1 MNPSTAQAR
10 VLVDELVRNTVSHV
24 VLSPGSRNAPLSF
37 ALHDAATAGR
47 LTLHVRIDERSAAFL
62 ALGIAARTG
71 RPVAMVCTSG
81 TAAANIHPAVLEAD
95 RAGVPLIVLTA
106 DRPPELRSAGAN
118 QVVDQHALYGGAV
131 RYFDELAVAE
141 RRAGQNAYWRS
152 QICRA
157 WNAAYGE
164 WRCGPVH
171 LNVPLREPLVPDAE
185 DIDDAE
191 NTGDAGG
198 TGDAEEAHATGHSGD
213 GRTARWYES
222 LDGRPRGARWTELP
236 DFGALPSFVVP
247 SARHGL
253 VIACDAGVR
262 AASEWGEQHGWPVIS
277 ETGGLGLGGTTAIA
291 GGAWLLGVEDFLAD
305 HRPEQVLCIGRPT
318 VFRQVQ
324 RLLSDPAVEVLLV
337 RPDSDWPAP
346 AHNVRQ
352 VGQWFDEPAKPADAE
367 WLSRWRRAD
376 AAATAAVRD
385 TLAAEPWPNGL
396 GVAAELVSGLPADSL
411 LVVGSSNP
419 ARDVALVGGCRPDV
433 LVHRNRGVAG
443 IDGTVSTAI
452 GAATVHAGPSYALVG
467 DLTFLHDINGLLT
480 GSAEDRPDLTVV
492 VLNDDGGGIFSLLE
506 QGAPEHGA
514 GFERVFGTPHGADL
528 GALCAGY
535 RVPYSLVHT
544 REELREALRPAPGLR
559 VIEVRVPRGSHRD
572 LHARLRSA
580 VARAVP
586 GS

>member
-37 ALHDAATAGR
+37 ALHDAAAQGR

-71 RPVAMVCTSG
+71 RPVAVVCTSG
-81 TAAANIHPAVLEAD
+81 TAAANFHPAVLEAD

-106 DRPPELRSAGAN
+106 DRPPELRASGAN
-118 QVVDQHALYGGAV
+118 QVIDQRGLYGDAV

-141 RRAGQNAYWRS
+141 RRPGQNAYWRS

-171 LNVPLREPLVPDAE
+171 LNVPFREPLVPDTG
-185 DIDDAE
+185 
-191 NTGDAGG
+191 NTGNTADA
-198 TGDAEEAHATGHSGD
+198 D
-213 GRTARWYES
+213 WPES
-222 LDGRPRGARWTELP
+222 LDGRPQGARWTELP

-262 AASEWGEQHGWPVIS
+262 AAGEWAELHGWPVIA
-277 ETGGLGLGGTTAIA
+277 ETGGLGLGGTTAISA
-291 GGAWLLGVEDFLAD
+291 GVWLLGLEEFLAE
-305 HRPEQVLCIGRPT
+305 HKPEQVLCIGRPT

-324 RLLSDPAVEVLLV
+324 RVLSDPDVEVLLV

-352 VGQWFDEPAKPADAE
+352 VGQWFDEPAKPADPD
-367 WLSRWRRAD
+367 WLLRWRRAD
-376 AAATAAVRD
+376 AAATAAVRQ
-385 TLAAEPWPNGL
+385 TLAARPWPSGL
-396 GVAAELVSGLPADSL
+396 SVAHELVETLPEDSL

-443 IDGTVSTAI
+443 IDGTVSTAM
-452 GAATVHAGPSYALVG
+452 GAALAHPGPSYAFVG

-480 GSAEDRPDLTVV
+480 GPAELRPDLTIV

-506 QGAPEHGA
+506 QGEEQHRDS
-514 GFERVFGTPHGADL
+514 FERVFGTPHGSEL
-528 GALCAGY
+528 SALCAGY
-535 RVPYSLVHT
+535 GVSHT
-544 REELREALRPAPGLR
+544 LAESRTALREALRPAPGLR
-559 VIEVRVPRGSHRD
+559 VVEVRVDRSRHRD
-572 LHARLRSA
+572 LHASLRAA
-580 VARAVP
+580 VARAVATR
-586 GS
+586 

>member
-24 VLSPGSRNAPLSF
+24 VLSPGSRNAPLSL
-37 ALHDAATAGR
+37 ALFDAAAAGK
-47 LTLHVRIDERSAAFL
+47 LSLHVRIDERGAAFL

-71 RPVAMVCTSG
+71 RPVALVCTSG
-81 TAAANIHPAVLEAD
+81 TAAANFHPAVLEAD

-106 DRPPELRSAGAN
+106 DRPPELRAAGAN
-118 QVVDQHALYGGAV
+118 QVIDQHALYGGAV

-171 LNVPLREPLVPDAE
+171 LNVPFREPLVPD
-185 DIDDAE
+185 
-191 NTGDAGG
+191 GD
-198 TGDAEEAHATGHSGD
+198 EE
-213 GRTARWYES
+213 WYEP

-262 AASEWGEQHGWPVIS
+262 AASEWAESHGWPVIA
-277 ETGGLGLGGTTAIA
+277 ETGGLGLGGATAIS
-291 GGAWLLGVEDFLAD
+291 GGPWLLAVEEFIAR
-305 HRPEQVLCIGRPT
+305 HKPEQVLCIGRPT

-324 RLLSDPAVEVLLV
+324 QLLSDASVEVLLV

-352 VGQWFDEPAKPADAE
+352 VGQWFDEPTKPADPE
-367 WLSRWRRAD
+367 WLARWQRAD
-376 AAATAAVRD
+376 AAATEAVRG
-385 TLAAEPWPNGL
+385 TLAEEPWPSGL
-396 GVAAELVSGLPADSL
+396 RVAAELVAALPRDSL

-419 ARDVALVGGCRPDV
+419 TRDVALVGGLRPDV

-452 GAATVHAGPSYALVG
+452 GAATVHRGPSYALLG
-467 DLTFLHDINGLLT
+467 DLTFLHDANGLLT
-480 GSAEDRPDLTVV
+480 GPAETRPDLTLV

-506 QGAPEHGA
+506 QGAPEHSRS
-514 GFERVFGTPHGADL
+514 FERVFGTPHGADL
-528 GALCAGY
+528 AALCAGY
-535 RVPYSLVHT
+535 RVPYTLAGT
-544 REELREALRPAPGLR
+544 LEEFRTALRPRPGLR
-559 VIEVRVPRGSHRD
+559 VVEVRVDRSRHRG
-572 LHARLRSA
+572 LHQRLRSA
-580 VARAVP
+580 VASAVRALP
-586 GS
+586 

>member
-37 ALHDAATAGR
+37 ALHDAAAEGR
-47 LTLHVRIDERSAAFL
+47 LSLHVRIDERSAAFL

-71 RPVAMVCTSG
+71 RPVAVVCTSG
-81 TAAANIHPAVLEAD
+81 TAAANFHPAVLEAD

-106 DRPPELRSAGAN
+106 DRPPELRAAGAN
-118 QVVDQHALYGGAV
+118 QVIDQRNLYGGAV

-141 RRAGQNAYWRS
+141 RKPGQNAYWRS

-171 LNVPLREPLVPDAE
+171 LNIPFREPLVPDVSG
-185 DIDDAE
+185 
-191 NTGDAGG
+191 TSG
-198 TGDAEEAHATGHSGD
+198 TGDTRGAD
-213 GRTARWYES
+213 GTDWPES
-222 LDGRPRGARWTELP
+222 LEGRPQGARWTELP

-262 AASEWGEQHGWPVIS
+262 AAAEWAELHGWPVIA

-291 GGAWLLGVEDFLAD
+291 GGVWLLGLDEFVEE
-305 HRPEQVLCIGRPT
+305 HKPEQVLCIGRPT

-324 RLLSDPAVEVLLV
+324 RVLSDPDVEVLLV

-352 VGQWFDEPAKPADAE
+352 VGQWFDEPAKPADPD
-367 WLSRWRRAD
+367 WLLRWRRAD

-385 TLAAEPWPNGL
+385 TLAAQPWPSGL
-396 GVAAELVSGLPADSL
+396 SVAGELVESLPEDSL

-443 IDGTVSTAI
+443 IDGTLSTAL
-452 GAATVHAGPSYALVG
+452 GAALVHSGPSYAFVG

-480 GSAEDRPDLTVV
+480 GPQEQRPDLTIV

-506 QGAPEHGA
+506 QGEDQHESS
-514 GFERVFGTPHGADL
+514 FERIFGTPHGADL
-528 GALCAGY
+528 AALCAGY
-535 RVPYSLVHT
+535 RVPHT
-544 REELREALRPAPGLR
+544 AVESRTALREALRPSPGLR
-559 VIEVRVPRGSHRD
+559 VVEVRVDRSRHRD
-572 LHARLRSA
+572 LHARVRAA
-580 VARAVP
+580 VARAV
-586 GS
+586 GTR

>member
-10 VLVDELVRNTVSHV
+10 VIVDELVRNTVSHV
-24 VLSPGSRNAPLSF
+24 VLSPGSRNAPLSL
-37 ALHDAATAGR
+37 ALYDAAAAGK
-47 LTLHVRIDERSAAFL
+47 LSLHVRVDERGAAFL

-71 RPVAMVCTSG
+71 RPVAVVCTSG
-81 TAAANIHPAVLEAD
+81 TAAANFHPAVLEAD

-106 DRPPELRSAGAN
+106 DRPPELRAAGAN
-118 QVVDQHALYGGAV
+118 QVIDQHNLYGNAV

-171 LNVPLREPLVPDAE
+171 LNIPFREPLVPD
-185 DIDDAE
+185 
-191 NTGDAGG
+191 G
-198 TGDAEEAHATGHSGD
+198 EES
-213 GRTARWYES
+213 WFES

-262 AASEWGEQHGWPVIS
+262 AASEWAEQHNWPVVS
-277 ETGGLGLGGTTAIA
+277 ETGGLGLGGSTAIA
-291 GGAWLLGVEDFLAD
+291 GGAWLLAVEEFLAE
-305 HRPEQVLCIGRPT
+305 HTPEQVLCIGRPT

-352 VGQWFDEPAKPADAE
+352 VGQWFDEPAKPADPE
-367 WLSRWRRAD
+367 WLASWRRAD
-376 AAATAAVRD
+376 AAATEAVSA
-385 TLAAEPWPNGL
+385 TLAEEPWPSGL
-396 GVAAELVSGLPADSL
+396 RVAGELVRELPADSL

-419 ARDVALVGGCRPDV
+419 ARDVALAGGLRPDV

-452 GAATVHAGPSYALVG
+452 GAATVHRGPSYALLG

-480 GSAEDRPDLTVV
+480 GPAELRPDLTIVV
-492 VLNDDGGGIFSLLE
+492 VNDDGGGIFSLLE
-506 QGAPEHGA
+506 QGAPEHSA
-514 GFERVFGTPHGADL
+514 SFERVFGTPHGADL
-528 GALCAGY
+528 SALCAGY
-535 RVPYSLVHT
+535 RVPHT
-544 REELREALRPAPGLR
+544 LAETLTEFRAALRPRPGLR
-559 VIEVRVPRGSHRD
+559 VVEVKVDRSRHRD

-580 VARAVP
+580 VAEAVT
-586 GS
+586 GE

>member
-24 VLSPGSRNAPLSF
+24 VLCPGSRNAPLSI
-37 ALHDAATAGR
+37 ALYDAAASGR
-47 LTLHVRIDERSAAFL
+47 LQLHVRIDERGAAFL

-71 RPVAMVCTSG
+71 RPAAVVCTSG
-81 TAAANIHPAVLEAD
+81 TAAANFHPAVLEAD

-106 DRPPELRSAGAN
+106 DRPPELRSAGASQVIN
-118 QVVDQHALYGGAV
+118 QYELYGDAV

-141 RRAGQNAYWRS
+141 RRAGQNSYWRS

-171 LNVPLREPLVPDAE
+171 LNIPFREPLVPDLN
-185 DIDDAE
+185 DDGE
-191 NTGDAGG
+191 
-198 TGDAEEAHATGHSGD
+198 
-213 GRTARWYES
+213 WYES
-222 LDGRPRGARWTELP
+222 LEGRSGGERWTELP

-253 VIACDAGVR
+253 VIACDTGAQ
-262 AASEWGEQHGWPVIS
+262 AASEWAEQHGWPVVS
-277 ETGGLGLGGTTAIA
+277 ETGGLGLTGATAMSS
-291 GGAWLLGVEDFLAD
+291 GAWLLGVEEFISR
-305 HRPEQVLCIGRPT
+305 HRPEQVLCLGRPT

-324 RLLSDPAVEVLLV
+324 QVLSDPEVEVLLV

-352 VGQWFDEPAKPADAE
+352 VGQWFAEPTKPADPE
-367 WLSRWRRAD
+367 WLASWQRAD
-376 AAATAAVRD
+376 AAASQAVATA
-385 TLAAEPWPNGL
+385 LAAEPWPTGVR
-396 GVAAELVSGLPADSL
+396 VAAELVDALPEGAL

-419 ARDVALVGGCRPDV
+419 TRDVALAGRLRPDV

-452 GAATVHAGPSYALVG
+452 GAATVHRAPSYALLG
-467 DLTFLHDINGLLT
+467 DLTFLHDASGLLT
-480 GSAEDRPDLTVV
+480 GPTEQRPDLTIV

-506 QGAPEHGA
+506 QGAPEHSA
-514 GFERVFGTPHGADL
+514 SFERVFGTPHGADL

-535 RVPYSLVHT
+535 RVPHVVAET
-544 REELREALRPAPGLR
+544 IEDFRAALKPVPGLR
-559 VIEVRVPRGSHRD
+559 VVEVRADRGQHRA
-572 LHARLRSA
+572 LHARLRAA
-580 VARAVP
+580 VAEAV
-586 GS
+586 GTA

>member
-37 ALHDAATAGR
+37 ALHEAATAGR

-71 RPVAMVCTSG
+71 RPVPVVCTSG
-81 TAAANIHPAVLEAD
+81 TAAANFHPAVLEAD
-95 RAGVPLIVLTA
+95 RAGVPLVVLTA
-106 DRPPELRSAGAN
+106 DRPPELRASGAN
-118 QVVDQHALYGGAV
+118 QVIDQRELYGSAV

-141 RRAGQNAYWRS
+141 RRSGQNAYWRS
-152 QICRA
+152 QICRV

-164 WRCGPVH
+164 WRSGPVH
-171 LNVPLREPLVPDAE
+171 LNIPFREPLVPDGSAGDDGAGE
-185 DIDDAE
+185 D
-191 NTGDAGG
+191 T
-198 TGDAEEAHATGHSGD
+198 T
-213 GRTARWYES
+213 WPES

-262 AASEWGEQHGWPVIS
+262 AAGEWAELHGWPVVS
-277 ETGGLGLGGTTAIA
+277 ETGGLGIGGTTAIA
-291 GGAWLLGVEDFLAD
+291 GGVWLLGLEEFLTE
-305 HRPEQVLCIGRPT
+305 HTPEQVLCIGRPT

-324 RLLSDPAVEVLLV
+324 RLLSNTDVEVLLV

-352 VGQWFDEPAKPADAE
+352 VGQWFDEPTKPADPE
-367 WLSRWRRAD
+367 WLLKWRRAD

-385 TLAAEPWPNGL
+385 TLAAQPWPSGL
-396 GVAAELVSGLPADSL
+396 SVASELAACLPADSL

-419 ARDVALVGGCRPDV
+419 TRDVALAGVRRPDV

-443 IDGTVSTAI
+443 IDGTLSTAI
-452 GAATVHAGPSYALVG
+452 GAATVHPGPSYAFVG
-467 DLTFLHDINGLLT
+467 DLTFLHDLNGLLT
-480 GSAEDRPDLTVV
+480 GQAETRPDLTIV

-506 QGAPEHGA
+506 QGEQQHSGS
-514 GFERVFGTPHGADL
+514 FERIFGTPHGADL
-528 GALCAGY
+528 SALCAGY
-535 RVPYSLVHT
+535 GVPHTLASSRVA
-544 REELREALRPAPGLR
+544 LREALRPEPGLR
-559 VIEVRVPRGSHRD
+559 VVEVRADRSGHRD
-572 LHARLRSA
+572 LHARLRAA
-580 VARAVP
+580 VARSVGAR
-586 GS
+586 

>member
-10 VLVDELVRNTVSHV
+10 VIVDELVRNTVSHV
-24 VLSPGSRNAPLSF
+24 VLSPGSRNAPLSL
-37 ALHDAATAGR
+37 ALYDAAAAGK
-47 LTLHVRIDERSAAFL
+47 LSLHVRVDERGAAFL

-71 RPVAMVCTSG
+71 RPVAVVCTSG
-81 TAAANIHPAVLEAD
+81 TAAANFHPAVLEAD

-106 DRPPELRSAGAN
+106 DRPPELRAAGAN
-118 QVVDQHALYGGAV
+118 QVIDQQNLYGNAV

-171 LNVPLREPLVPDAE
+171 LNIPFREPLVPD
-185 DIDDAE
+185 
-191 NTGDAGG
+191 G
-198 TGDAEEAHATGHSGD
+198 EE
-213 GRTARWYES
+213 RWFES

-262 AASEWGEQHGWPVIS
+262 AASEWAEQHNWPVVS
-277 ETGGLGLGGTTAIA
+277 ETGGLGLGGSTAIA
-291 GGAWLLGVEDFLAD
+291 GGAWLLAVEEFLAE
-305 HRPEQVLCIGRPT
+305 HTPEQVLCIGRPT

-352 VGQWFDEPAKPADAE
+352 VGQWFDEPAKPADPE
-367 WLSRWRRAD
+367 WLASWRRAD
-376 AAATAAVRD
+376 AAATEAVRA
-385 TLAAEPWPNGL
+385 TLAEEPWPSGL
-396 GVAAELVSGLPADSL
+396 RVAGELVRELPDDSL

-419 ARDVALVGGCRPDV
+419 ARDVALAGGLRPDV

-452 GAATVHAGPSYALVG
+452 GAATVHRGPSYALLG

-480 GSAEDRPDLTVV
+480 GPAELRPDLTIVV
-492 VLNDDGGGIFSLLE
+492 VNDDGGGIFSLLE
-506 QGAPEHGA
+506 QGAPEHSA
-514 GFERVFGTPHGADL
+514 SFERVFGTPHGADL
-528 GALCAGY
+528 SALCAGY
-535 RVPYSLVHT
+535 RVPHT
-544 REELREALRPAPGLR
+544 LAETLTEFRAALRPRPGLR
-559 VIEVRVPRGSHRD
+559 VVEVKVDRSRHRD

-580 VARAVP
+580 VAEAVT
-586 GS
+586 GE